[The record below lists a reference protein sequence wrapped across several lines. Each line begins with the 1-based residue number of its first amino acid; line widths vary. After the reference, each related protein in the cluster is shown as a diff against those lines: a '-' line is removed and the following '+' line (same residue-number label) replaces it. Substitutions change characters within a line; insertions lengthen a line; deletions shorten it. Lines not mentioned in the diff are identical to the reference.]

1 MLVGFGDLGTAWT
14 GLHPYSEDNYLFTNE
29 IELPP
34 LNITVKVQ
42 KDPLVGGFGFGART
56 RVLGYFIRADLAWGV
71 EDMIVQPSIF
81 YLSLSL
87 DF

>member
-1 MLVGFGDLGTAWT
+1 MLVGFGDLGTKL
-14 GLHPYSEDNYLFTNE
+14 GPVYIPIPEDNYLFTNE
-29 IELPP
+29 IEPPP

-81 YLSLSL
+81 ISV
-87 DF
+87 